1 MQNIFVG
8 NLAVNTTEQTL
19 RIAFEAFGHVLTVTV
34 VIDRDSGVP
43 RGFAF
48 VEMSGDAEA
57 QAAIA
62 GLNGSTIDGQVVAV
76 NEARPKPEGGGSGA
90 ELEMRRHRDHQY

>member
-8 NLAVNTTEQTL
+8 GLAVNTTEQTL
-19 RIAFEAFGHVLTVTV
+19 RTVFEAFGHVLTVKV
-34 VIDRDSGVP
+34 VIDRDTGVP

-48 VEMSGDAEA
+48 VEMSSDVEA

-62 GLNGSTIDGQVVAV
+62 GMNGKTIDGQVVSV
-76 NEARPKPEGGGSGA
+76 NEARPKPKDTTA
-90 ELEMRRHRDHQY
+90 DLETRRHREHRY

>member
-8 NLAVNTTEQTL
+8 NLAVHTTEQTL
-19 RIAFEAFGHVLTVTV
+19 RTAFEVFGHVLTVKV

-48 VEMSGDAEA
+48 VEMSSDAEA

-62 GLNGSTIDGQVVAV
+62 GLNGSTIDGQVVSV
-76 NEARPKPEGGGSGA
+76 NEARPKPEGGSTDDLA
-90 ELEMRRHRDHQY
+90 MRRHRDHRY

>member
-8 NLAVNTTEQTL
+8 NLGVNTSEQSLKT
-19 RIAFEAFGHVLTVTV
+19 AFESFGQVLSVKV
-34 VIDRDSGVP
+34 VVDRDTGMP

-48 VEMSGDAEA
+48 IEMSSDAQA

-62 GLNGSTIDGQVVAV
+62 GLNGKTIDGQVINV
-76 NEARPKPEGGGSGA
+76 NEARPKAKGSKGNDMG
-90 ELEMRRHRDHQY
+90 MRRHREHRY

>member
-8 NLAVNTTEQTL
+8 NLAVNTSEQSL
-19 RIAFEAFGHVLTVTV
+19 RRAFQAFGQVLSVTV
-34 VIDRDSGVP
+34 VLDRDTGVP

-48 VEMSGDAEA
+48 VEMSSDPEA

-62 GLNGSTIDGQVVAV
+62 DLNGKTINGQVINV
-76 NEARPKPEGGGSGA
+76 NEARPKSRSCKGYIGK
-90 ELEMRRHRDHQY
+90 RQHREHRY

>member
-19 RIAFEAFGHVLTVTV
+19 RTAFEAFGQVLTVKLV
-34 VIDRDSGVP
+34 NDRDSGVP

-48 VEMSGDAEA
+48 VEMSSDDEA

-62 GLNGSTIDGQVVAV
+62 GLNGSTVDGQIIVV
-76 NEARPKPEGGGSGA
+76 NEARPKTEGGSTDD
-90 ELEMRRHRDHQY
+90 LEMRRHRDHKY

>member
-1 MQNIFVG
+1 MQNIFIG
-8 NLAVNTTEQTL
+8 NLAVNTTELTL
-19 RIAFEAFGHVLTVTV
+19 RNAFEAFGRVLTVRV

-48 VEMSGDAEA
+48 VEMSSDAEG

-62 GLNGSTIDGQVVAV
+62 GLNGSTIDGQVVNV
-76 NEARPKPEGGGSGA
+76 NEARAKPEGGRTA
-90 ELEMRRHRDHQY
+90 DLEMRRHRDHRF

>member
-19 RIAFEAFGHVLTVTV
+19 RSAFEAFGHVLTVKL

-48 VEMSGDAEA
+48 VEMSSDAEA

-62 GLNGSTIDGQVVAV
+62 GLNGSNIDGQVVSV
-76 NEARPKPEGGGSGA
+76 NEARPKPKGGKTTD
-90 ELEMRRHRDHQY
+90 LEMRRHRDHRY

>member
-8 NLAVNTTEQTL
+8 NLAVDTSEQTL
-19 RIAFEAFGHVLTVTV
+19 RAAFEAFGHVLTVKLV
-34 VIDRDSGVP
+34 ADRDTGIP

-48 VEMSGDAEA
+48 IEMSSDAEA

-62 GLNGSTIDGQVVAV
+62 GLKGHTIDGQLIDV
-76 NEARPKPEGGGSGA
+76 NAARPKLKESQSSNPV
-90 ELEMRRHRDHQY
+90 MRRHREHRI

>member
-8 NLAVNTTEQTL
+8 NLTVNTTEQIL
-19 RIAFEAFGHVLTVTV
+19 RTAFEAFGQVLTVEV
-34 VIDRDSGVP
+34 VTDRDSGVP

-48 VEMSGDAEA
+48 VEMNSDAEA

-62 GLNGSTIDGQVVAV
+62 ALNGSTMDGRVIRV
-76 NEARPKPEGGGSGA
+76 NEARPKPENSKDDD
-90 ELEMRRHRDHQY
+90 LEMRRHREHRY

>member
-1 MQNIFVG
+1 MQNIFIG
-8 NLAVNTTEQTL
+8 NLAVNTSEQTL
-19 RIAFEAFGHVLTVTV
+19 MTAFEAFGHVLTVKV

-48 VEMSGDAEA
+48 VEMSSDAEA

-62 GLNGSTIDGQVVAV
+62 GMNGSTIDGQVVSV
-76 NEARPKPEGGGSGA
+76 NEARPKPKA
-90 ELEMRRHRDHQY
+90 DRTADLEMRRHREHRY

>member
-8 NLAVNTTEQTL
+8 NLAVITTEQTL
-19 RIAFEAFGHVLTVTV
+19 RSAFEAFGHVLTVKV

-48 VEMSGDAEA
+48 VEMSSDAEA

-62 GLNGSTIDGQVVAV
+62 RLNGSTIDGQVIGV
-76 NEARPKPEGGGSGA
+76 NEARPKPEGGSTDD
-90 ELEMRRHRDHQY
+90 LEMRRHRDHRY

>member
-19 RIAFEAFGHVLTVTV
+19 KSAFEAFGHVLTVKV

-48 VEMSGDAEA
+48 VEMSSDAEA

-62 GLNGSTIDGQVVAV
+62 GLNGSTIDGQVVGV
-76 NEARPKPEGGGSGA
+76 NEARPKSKGSITND
-90 ELEMRRHRDHQY
+90 LEMRRHRDHQY